1 MNTLIVGQELLDSF
15 VDLGYVFFIHF
26 IFDFFLV
33 AGVFDE
39 LIENFNG
46 FKADVFLHKVPIV
59 ELEEISQIFFL
70 ENCWYLC
77 EDSLKDHISAGH
89 IFLPIYVAAC
99 CACLIIS
106 HQFLEIV
113 EDDIGKQ
120 VQRDHW
126 FFFDEK
132 GHNLFIHTKAG
143 SYKVEIMKKFIGSC
157 LNR

>member
-70 ENCWYLC
+70 
-77 EDSLKDHISAGH
+77 
-89 IFLPIYVAAC
+89 
-99 CACLIIS
+99 CLIILCI
-106 HQFLEIV
+106 HFTQFFLFSFLS
-113 EDDIGKQ
+113 ED
-120 VQRDHW
+120 
-126 FFFDEK
+126 
-132 GHNLFIHTKAG
+132 
-143 SYKVEIMKKFIGSC
+143 MM
-157 LNR
+157 